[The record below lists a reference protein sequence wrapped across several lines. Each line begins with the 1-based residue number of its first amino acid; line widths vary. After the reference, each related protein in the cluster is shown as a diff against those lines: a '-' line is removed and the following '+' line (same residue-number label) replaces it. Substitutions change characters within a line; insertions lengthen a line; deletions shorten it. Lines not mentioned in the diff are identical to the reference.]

1 MAHQRSVLKACEDR
15 LDKLNQAASTN
26 KKQAELESSD
36 ADDDDEDM
44 QDILRR
50 FAPARA
56 NISSGIDIE
65 QEETP
70 EATNDAQIHAAAAQF
85 TSTLRSRR
93 PGTDPATTTPTATAT
108 TTSSSATPFPARP
121 ASSAASTI
129 ETLLTSHT
137 LTQEDLT
144 TSLLDL
150 ARALNKSTQS
160 FSTALEASN
169 PLVDN
174 ATSTLDKNVG
184 GMESA
189 ERRMGMLRK
198 MTEGKGFFARL
209 TLWAWVGIGW
219 AVLLVVMFIM
229 PKLRF

>member
-15 LDKLNQAASTN
+15 LDELNQAASTN
-26 KKQAELESSD
+26 KKQAELDSSD
-36 ADDDDEDM
+36 ADEDDEDM

-56 NISSGIDIE
+56 NISSGIDTE
-65 QEETP
+65 QDETP
-70 EATNDAQIHAAAAQF
+70 QATKDAQTHAAAAQF

-93 PGTDPATTTPTATAT
+93 PGAEAATASSTAT

-121 ASSAASTI
+121 ASSAASTT

-160 FSTALEASN
+160 FSSALEASN

-174 ATSTLDKNVG
+174 ATSALDKNVG

>member
-1 MAHQRSVLKACEDR
+1 MH
-15 LDKLNQAASTN
+15 
-26 KKQAELESSD
+26 KKQADPDSSD
-36 ADDDDEDM
+36 ADDDGEDM

-56 NISSGIDIE
+56 DVSSGIDTE

-70 EATNDAQIHAAAAQF
+70 QATNDAQTHAAAAHF
-85 TSTLRSRR
+85 TSALRSRR
-93 PGTDPATTTPTATAT
+93 PGTEAATTTSTAT
-108 TTSSSATPFPARP
+108 TTSSTTTSFPARP
-121 ASSAASTI
+121 ASSAASTT

-160 FSTALEASN
+160 FSTALDASN

-174 ATSTLDKNVG
+174 ATSALDKNVG

>member
-15 LDKLNQAASTN
+15 LDKLNQAASMN
-26 KKQAELESSD
+26 KKQADLDSSD

-56 NISSGIDIE
+56 NLSSGIDTE

-70 EATNDAQIHAAAAQF
+70 QATNDAQTHAAAAQF
-85 TSTLRSRR
+85 KSTLRSRR
-93 PGTDPATTTPTATAT
+93 TGTEAATTTPTAT
-108 TTSSSATPFPARP
+108 TTSSNATPFPARP
-121 ASSAASTI
+121 ASSAASTT

-174 ATSTLDKNVG
+174 ATSALDKNVG